1 MTESQREDYMQETG
15 LLELFKL
22 HLLNT
27 TFTLNF
33 HKQGKNHTIDNTQH
47 AIPSR
52 FKKFGNIDVNSSHAR
67 PDCITSSVYERIYNN
82 SC

>member
-1 MTESQREDYMQETG
+1 MQETG

-22 HLLNT
+22 HLLNR

-47 AIPSR
+47 AIYLHVSKSMAL
-52 FKKFGNIDVNSSHAR
+52 KKNFLSLMRLQNVSHFMLTLIA
-67 PDCITSSVYERIYNN
+67 
-82 SC
+82 